1 MHPCGGRLSETYWAA
16 HAWASHIWM
25 VMCVKNAFWSMLKC
39 ASVHCL
45 QASTNT
51 VLAHFASIVFAN
63 WLLRLLQ
70 RSQQKAATA

>member
-1 MHPCGGRLSETYWAA
+1 LRYCIRASECGASAGPQLSYMSADAA
-16 HAWASHIWM
+16 AYSA
-25 VMCVKNAFWSMLKC
+25 
-39 ASVHCL
+39 

-70 RSQQKAATA
+70 KSQQNAAAA